1 MFPPGAMDATTS
13 FRRGGPF
20 GGVAIPLWDMGRAVR
35 EGIAAEG
42 PEAWLR
48 RLVSAYLRWYYARP
62 RPENAHPSEEVAAHA
77 IVRRACVRSALMGGG
92 TGAFTTLTSLATT
105 QSSGALGV
113 VALPAA
119 AVAVSAEALAR
130 AAVHLGMI
138 CDLGGL
144 FDLRFDPDDPAD
156 LWALLALSF
165 GPEPSTRG
173 IYPPRAGDELVHL
186 ARVQAEEIAHR
197 MGRFIVGESLLRNA
211 IPVVSIGTSSLTS
224 YLVTRRLGDNVRRYA
239 RYRRAFDDALE
250 GHPKLDAHLDLLIEG
265 VWFIFTADGQLEP
278 EESALLAALVR
289 RASPAMYARLS
300 DELADDI
307 GWVQRLA
314 RIPEPLRDPFL
325 RTLEVAAAV
334 DKKATLRE
342 RRLLEHAAR
351 ALGRRENFAGLSRM
365 MRDFREVGVLSDAA

>member
-1 MFPPGAMDATTS
+1 MGVTTS
-13 FRRGGPF
+13 FRTGGPF

-35 EGIAAEG
+35 EGVAAEG

-48 RLVSAYLRWYYARP
+48 KAVSAYLRWYYARP
-62 RPENAHPSEEVAAHA
+62 RPQTERVAEETAAHA

-92 TGAFTTLTSLATT
+92 TGAFTTITSLATA

-113 VALPAA
+113 ITLPASL
-119 AVAVSAEALAR
+119 VAVGAEALAR
-130 AAVHLGMI
+130 TAVHLEMI
-138 CDLGGL
+138 CDLAEL
-144 FDLRFDPDDPAD
+144 FDLRFDPDNPHD

-165 GPEPSTRG
+165 GPG
-173 IYPPRAGDELVHL
+173 DGAGMANPPRAGDELVRL
-186 ARVQAEEIAHR
+186 ARVQAEQIARR
-197 MGRFIVGESLLRNA
+197 MGRWIVGESLLRNA
-211 IPVVSIGTSSLTS
+211 IPVVSIGSSSVTS
-224 YLVTRRLGDNVRRYA
+224 YLVTRRLGDNARRYA

-250 GHPKLDAHLDLLIEG
+250 GHPELDAHLDLLIEG

-289 RASPAMYARLS
+289 RASPSTYVRLS
-300 DELADDI
+300 EELADDI
-307 GWVQRLA
+307 GWVQRLP
-314 RIPEPLRDPFL
+314 RIPEHLRDMFL

-351 ALGRRENFAGLSRM
+351 ALGLREDFVELSRM